1 MRKARQSE
9 RMVKPRILL
18 VINSEIGT
26 GLQPRDE
33 YEAIQQVLDADVLYP
48 HDAQR
53 TIIRRFITRL
63 LGARIAL
70 IWTAFWQRDK
80 YDVIYTDTELV
91 GLPLAMLLKLKGTQG
106 RQFRYVTLSH
116 YLSPFKKKIFFH
128 LGVGSR
134 IDTLIVYSAAQQ
146 ALATEVLRMPAERVV
161 KLPFFVDKDFWRPV
175 AIDRNATKNRPMI
188 FVPGLECRDFA
199 TLIRA
204 VADLDVEVRITATTA
219 FGRGQFVAFSAL
231 PSNVSIGSCDFAEMR
246 QLYTTA
252 QFVVVP

>member
-1 MRKARQSE
+1 
-9 RMVKPRILL
+9 
-18 VINSEIGT
+18 
-26 GLQPRDE
+26 
-33 YEAIQQVLDADVLYP
+33 
-48 HDAQR
+48 
-53 TIIRRFITRL
+53 
-63 LGARIAL
+63 
-70 IWTAFWQRDK
+70 
-80 YDVIYTDTELV
+80 
-91 GLPLAMLLKLKGTQG
+91 MLLKLRGTQG

-188 FVPGLECRDFA
+188 FAPGLECRDFA

-204 VADLDVEVRITATTA
+204 VSDLGCGSTYYRYYCLWTWPICSLLCFAPK
-219 FGRGQFVAFSAL
+219 R
-231 PSNVSIGSCDFAEMR
+231 VSWE
-246 QLYTTA
+246 L
-252 QFVVVP
+252 